1 MATLAWDPSTIIT
14 RPPGVILRIFPT
26 SSAVVRKSDGTELT
40 LKPGD
45 CISRPNPNPTLPPDA
60 LRITGFGHGDNT
72 PPRSIQTLRLGGGRF
87 ASPISIESGFDAVTK
102 IDCYSATTATAAPPK
117 PVNSNSVNLAQIM
130 EAIKNDRLNDLVL
143 LLRRGFNVKGSNGA
157 AALEYARS
165 LGSQEIV
172 DVLLQYG
179 APNSGGGSM
188 RKQSR
193 KRSQRRRKTS
203 RRTRR
208 H

>member
-1 MATLAWDPSTIIT
+1 M
-14 RPPGVILRIFPT
+14 
-26 SSAVVRKSDGTELT
+26 

-45 CISRPNPNPTLPPDA
+45 CISRPNPNPTLPPEA

-87 ASPISIESGFDAVTK
+87 ASPISIESGFDTVTK
-102 IDCYSATTATAAPPK
+102 IDCYSTTTAAAAPPK
-117 PVNSNSVNLAQIM
+117 PVNTNSVDLAQIM
-130 EAIKNDRLNDLVL
+130 QAIKNERLNDLVL
-143 LLRRGFNVKGSNGA
+143 LLRTGFNVKSSNGA

-165 LGSQEIV
+165 LGLQEIV

-188 RKQSR
+188 RRR

-208 H
+208 QH